1 MKSIKIMKINFEGTT
16 EELKSLISTIT
27 PITNID
33 KIIIKEIEKQISADK
48 NDNESE
54 DLYKNI
60 SETQRKILNNMFNN
74 TI

>member
-1 MKSIKIMKINFEGTT
+1 MKINFEGTT
-16 EELKSLISTIT
+16 EELKSLISTIA

-33 KIIIKEIEKQISADK
+33 KVIMKEIEKQISADK